1 MRHLGGWLDEVSGRK
16 GCETPETVQH
26 QVKNHKA
33 TSRRGTPK
41 AGLRVVTTLISTSW
55 KRGASLRPLGYNSKF
70 RQQFDVGYRA
80 SAARADSPS
89 PPSVAPSNHY
99 ILTSYDSVLCWSY
112 ADGGIA
118 CLLGGAG

>member
-1 MRHLGGWLDEVSGRK
+1 MWRPAPQPALRGTRRLDAAFRCVAPGRRVSVANAVRHLGGWLDEVSGRK

-33 TSRRGTPK
+33 TSRRVTPK

-70 RQQFDVGYRA
+70 P
-80 SAARADSPS
+80 AA
-89 PPSVAPSNHY
+89 V
-99 ILTSYDSVLCWSY
+99 
-112 ADGGIA
+112 
-118 CLLGGAG
+118 